1 MAFKHTSHMG
11 VIMVLAL
18 ALFGSGALTMW
29 LWLAQGASAILLV
42 SVMLT
47 LLWLGLLLRLFRRQ
61 QQLPIQMFRAL
72 ANGDH
77 TLGLPAN
84 HLLRQSYE
92 SARERLQQARIDAEA
107 QAQFLRHVLLHTELA
122 LLIYHQ
128 DGRVIEQS
136 PAAARLLG
144 QRLNHLNQLTDPLR
158 HCLLGDAVGTVG
170 VVGTV
175 DTHLK
180 TDTGTVDT
188 HPVHAVDTHLRT
200 DSGTV
205 DTHQAHAVDTHSA
218 NRPHLARHSTV
229 SWWRGDQP
237 DTLAV
242 LLSPV
247 QIAGDAICMA
257 TLQSIHQPL
266 NQREQEAYNKLTR
279 VLTHEIANSITPM
292 ASIAQSCQQLLPDG
306 LCFADA
312 HDKADVQMA
321 LQTLSRRTEHL
332 VEFIQNFRKVAAVPQ
347 PMLSYKPL
355 ADVVHQVALL
365 WQGQCQSMGIELV
378 QQLLDNR
385 VVAHDPAQL
394 EQVLINL
401 VKNAVD
407 ALQHTQLRPLNP
419 HDTTIAPPQIVLTL
433 APLNDA
439 QTMIEVRDNGPGVT
453 AEAAN
458 MLFVPFFTTKAQGSG
473 IGLALARQIMRQ
485 HGGDLLHVPTRTG
498 ACFRLVLG

>member
-1 MAFKHTSHMG
+1 MVFKRTPH
-11 VIMVLAL
+11 IADIILLAL
-18 ALFGSGALTMW
+18 ALSGSGALAMW
-29 LWLAQGASAILLV
+29 LWLQQGASAMLLV
-42 SVMLT
+42 CTLLT
-47 LLWLGLLLRLFRRQ
+47 LLWMGLLLRLYWRQ

-77 TLGLPAN
+77 TLGLPAH

-92 SARERLQQARIDAEA
+92 SARERLQQTRIEAEA
-107 QAQFLRHVLLHTELA
+107 QAQFLRHVLLHTELS

-144 QRLNHLNQLTDPLR
+144 QRLTHIDQLTDPLR
-158 HCLLGDAVGTVG
+158 RCLIGEPLRAVE
-170 VVGTV
+170 
-175 DTHLK
+175 
-180 TDTGTVDT
+180 
-188 HPVHAVDTHLRT
+188 PVADIGLNTPNPAQR
-200 DSGTV
+200 
-205 DTHQAHAVDTHSA
+205 Q
-218 NRPHLARHSTV
+218 PLARHSTV

-242 LLSPV
+242 MLNPV
-247 QIAGDAICMA
+247 QIAGEAICLA

-292 ASIAQSCQQLLPDG
+292 ASIAQSCAQLLPDG
-306 LCFADA
+306 LCFADES
-312 HDKADVQMA
+312 DKADVQMA
-321 LQTLSRRTEHL
+321 LQTLGRRTAHL
-332 VEFIQNFRKVAAVPQ
+332 VEFIQNFRKVAAVPA
-347 PMLSYKPL
+347 PILSYKPL
-355 ADVVHQVALL
+355 GDVVHQVAQL
-365 WQGQCQSMGIELV
+365 WQSQCQSLGIELV

-407 ALQHTQLRPLNP
+407 ALGQQAQQHTAVLPV
-419 HDTTIAPPQIVLTL
+419 APPQILLTL

-439 QTMIEVRDNGPGVT
+439 QTMIEIRDNGPGIT
-453 AEAAN
+453 AETAS
-458 MLFVPFFTTKAQGSG
+458 MMFVPFFTTKPQGSG
-473 IGLALARQIMRQ
+473 IGLALARQIIRQ
-485 HGGDLLHVPTRTG
+485 HGGDLVHVPTSTG
-498 ACFRLVLG
+498 ACFRVMMG

>member
-1 MAFKHTSHMG
+1 MAFNRTPHITD
-11 VIMVLAL
+11 IILLAL
-18 ALFGSGALTMW
+18 ALSGSGALAMW
-29 LWLAQGASAILLV
+29 LWLQQGASAVLLV
-42 SVMLT
+42 CALLT
-47 LLWLGLLLRLFRRQ
+47 LLWLGLLLRLFWRQ

-77 TLGLPAN
+77 TLGLPAH
-84 HLLRQSYE
+84 HLLRHSYE

-144 QRLNHLNQLTDPLR
+144 LRLTHIDQLADPLR
-158 HCLLGDAVGTVG
+158 RCL
-170 VVGTV
+170 
-175 DTHLK
+175 
-180 TDTGTVDT
+180 TGE
-188 HPVHAVDTHLRT
+188 PGQAVDNAPEPNA
-200 DSGTV
+200 G
-205 DTHQAHAVDTHSA
+205 
-218 NRPHLARHSTV
+218 NRQRNEPGPSQPQNLARHSTV
-229 SWWRGDQP
+229 SWWRGDQA

-247 QIAGDAICMA
+247 QIAGDAICLA

-292 ASIAQSCQQLLPDG
+292 ASLAQSCEQLLPDG

-312 HDKADVQMA
+312 DEKADVQMA
-321 LQTLSRRTEHL
+321 LQTLSRRTAHL

-347 PMLSYKPL
+347 PILSNKPL
-355 ADVVHQVALL
+355 ADVVHQVTLL
-365 WQGQCQSMGIELV
+365 WQGQCQSSGIELV
-378 QQLLDNR
+378 QQLLDQR

-401 VKNAVD
+401 VKNAVE
-407 ALQHTQLRPLNP
+407 ALQQQVQLRTGTAPV
-419 HDTTIAPPQIVLTL
+419 TPPQILLTL

-439 QTMIEVRDNGPGVT
+439 QTMIEVRDNGPGIT
-453 AEAAN
+453 AETAS
-458 MLFVPFFTTKAQGSG
+458 MMFVPFFTTKPQGSG
-473 IGLALARQIMRQ
+473 IGLALARQILRQ
-485 HGGDLLHVPTRTG
+485 HGGDLVHVPTPTG
-498 ACFRLVLG
+498 ACFRLILG